1 MQIDRSVCI
10 GCGRC
15 RSYCTMN
22 CIGFARDAFGRV
34 VAAVNQTE
42 CVDCGV
48 CVRAK
53 ICPTGAMVEPV
64 PGWPR
69 SVRGTFSN
77 PLVEHKETR
86 VPGRGTEEM
95 KTNDITGRYKLGEA
109 GMAIEMGRPG
119 TGARFTDI
127 EKVAMALAKLGLSFE
142 EKNPLTGLMADK
154 TTGRMKE
161 DVLGEKVLSAIIE
174 LTVPIDRVDD
184 VIAVVKQV
192 TKEIG
197 TVCSF
202 DLTSKVY
209 PDGSIPAFE
218 RAAKAG
224 IAPTVNGKTNL
235 GLGRPFFVEE
245 SVR

>member
-1 MQIDRSVCI
+1 MQIDRSACI

-22 CIGFARDAFGRV
+22 CIGFVRDRFGRV
-34 VAAVNQTE
+34 VADVDQVE

-48 CVRAK
+48 CLRAK
-53 ICPTGAMVEPV
+53 ICPTGALFEPLPV
-64 PGWPR
+64 WPR

-127 EKVAMALAKLGLSFE
+127 EKVATAIAKLGVAFE

-154 TTGRMKE
+154 KTGRMKA

-174 LTVPIDRVDD
+174 VTVPLDRVGD
-184 VIAVVKQV
+184 VIAAVKEV
-192 TKEIG
+192 TREIS

-202 DLTSKVY
+202 DLTSKVH

-218 RAAKAG
+218 RARQG
-224 IAPTVNGKTNL
+224 GVAPTVNGKTNL

-245 SVR
+245 AAR